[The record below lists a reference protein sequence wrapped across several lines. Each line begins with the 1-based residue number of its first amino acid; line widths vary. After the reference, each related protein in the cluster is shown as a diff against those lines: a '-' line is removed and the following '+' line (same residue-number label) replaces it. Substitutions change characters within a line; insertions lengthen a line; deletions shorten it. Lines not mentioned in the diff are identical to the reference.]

1 MIYPKFL
8 TTGDTVGVCAPSAG
22 IGEKDFLTFDRSLLH
37 LRCEGYE
44 IKETANVRTGLYESA
59 PPEIRG
65 SELNEL
71 LRDEKVRTVICATG
85 GDFLISM
92 LPYVD
97 FDALKADPKWIQGYS
112 DPTSLL
118 YTVTTKLDIA
128 TIYGVNAGGFWMD
141 RLHSSLS
148 DGLRI
153 LKGDIP
159 TQNSYMFFERD
170 RSGRDGGY
178 NLDSKVKWETPFGDF
193 KAEGRLIGGCMDCLC
208 DVIGTRFDG
217 TSEFLDRY
225 SDDGFIWYFDI
236 FALKS
241 ETVHN
246 TLFKM
251 KDMGYFRGAKG
262 FIFGRVCFPG
272 SFTGM
277 SYAEAAIK
285 ILGDAPMAFE
295 ADVGHVPPKMTLING
310 ALGQLECS
318 DGKASLKIELA

>member
-8 TTGDTVGVCAPSAG
+8 KSGDTVGICAPSAG
-22 IGEKDFLTFDRSLLH
+22 ISEKDFPDFDRSLLH
-37 LRCEGYE
+37 LKCEGYE
-44 IKETANVRTGLYESA
+44 IRETASVRTGLDESA
-59 PPEIRG
+59 PPEVRG

-71 LRDEKVRTVICATG
+71 LRADDIRAVLCATG

-92 LPYVD
+92 LPHVD
-97 FDALKADPKWIQGYS
+97 FDAIRADPKWIQGYS

-118 YTVTTKLDIA
+118 YAVTTKLDIA

-159 TQNSYMFFERD
+159 TQKSFTFFERD
-170 RSGRDGGY
+170 RSGRAGGF
-178 NLDSKVKWETPFGDF
+178 NLDSRVKWETPFGDF
-193 KAEGRLIGGCMDCLC
+193 KAEGRMIGGCLDCIC
-208 DVIGTRFDG
+208 DLIGTRFDG
-217 TSEFLDRY
+217 TLDFLDRY
-225 SDDGFIWYFDI
+225 ADDGVIWYFDI
-236 FALKS
+236 FAMKS

-251 KDMGYFRGAKG
+251 KDMGYFRGAKA
-262 FIFGRVCFPG
+262 FVFGRVCFPG

-277 SYAEAAIK
+277 SYSEAAIK
-285 ILGDAPMAFE
+285 ALGEAPMVFE
-295 ADVGHVPPKMTLING
+295 ADIGHVPPKMTVING
-310 ALGQLECS
+310 SVGRLDCE
-318 DGKASLKIELA
+318 DGKATFETLLI